1 MIYSFSNSGFRDPET
16 GVYNQTYF
24 MEVFNRE
31 WHRHIRDHQSL
42 ALLYLCPHIHETI
55 SQPQLLELFMK
66 QVQDALM
73 RTSDLLAR
81 LDNQSFAL
89 GIFETDEM
97 GTKIVIDRLEHKIAD
112 FNQAFQANSH
122 SEISYELTGCI
133 CYPSANVY
141 LETLFE
147 TVEQQ
152 TMKMRSNSAF
162 NETLIHLRS

>member
-66 QVQDALM
+66 QVQQALM
-73 RTSDLLAR
+73 RTTDLLAR
-81 LDNQSFAL
+81 INNQSFAL
-89 GIFETDEM
+89 AIFETDIN
-97 GTKIVIDRLEHKIAD
+97 GAKVVIERVEHKIAD
-112 FNQAFQANSH
+112 FNKTYQSQAH
-122 SEISYELTGCI
+122 TEISYELNGCI
-133 CYPSANVY
+133 CLPSANKY
-141 LETLFE
+141 PETLFE

-152 TMKMRSNSAF
+152 SLSMRDNHSRAGQ
-162 NETLIHLRS
+162 LIKL

>member
-42 ALLYLCPHIHETI
+42 ALLYLCPHIHGTI

-66 QVQDALM
+66 QVQDALL

-89 GIFETDEM
+89 GIFETDAS
-97 GTKIVIDRLEHKIAD
+97 GTKIVIDRVENRIAD
-112 FNQAFQANSH
+112 FNRIYQKETHA
-122 SEISYELTGCI
+122 EISYELTGCI
-133 CYPSANVY
+133 CYPSSNVY

-152 TMKMRSNSAF
+152 SLRMRNNQAF
-162 NETLIHLRS
+162 NDRLVSL